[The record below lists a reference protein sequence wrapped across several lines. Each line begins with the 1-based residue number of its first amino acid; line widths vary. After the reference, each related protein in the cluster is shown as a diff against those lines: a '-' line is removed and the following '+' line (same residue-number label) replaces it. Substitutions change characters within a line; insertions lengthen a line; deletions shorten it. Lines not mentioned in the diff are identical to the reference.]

1 MRAEWLVARAGSGG
15 HVVSAWAGTQHSAG
29 VPGAMRRTLECQV
42 FAKADTFDFEAKAG
56 SRCSSVAGM
65 QLPMGVSQAR
75 AGAALLRLWS
85 STDAISTGHHKKRHP
100 PPHTQF
106 DLGGIS
112 SAFLAARAV
121 YPLRL

>member
-56 SRCSSVAGM
+56 QMFVCCRHAVAHGC
-65 QLPMGVSQAR
+65 
-75 AGAALLRLWS
+75 
-85 STDAISTGHHKKRHP
+85 
-100 PPHTQF
+100 
-106 DLGGIS
+106 
-112 SAFLAARAV
+112 
-121 YPLRL
+121 